1 MPKWAESSELRQTEA
16 QTQLLAM
23 TPHNNA
29 GVKSRGG
36 QLPGGLSNPH
46 PHQMQIQARNIRTL
60 HPEIA
65 GIRMYDKGGQSWPW
79 VQEIK
84 I

>member
-1 MPKWAESSELRQTEA
+1 
-16 QTQLLAM
+16 M

-65 GIRMYDKGGQSWPW
+65 GIPDVRQGWAIVAMGARN
-79 VQEIK
+79 
-84 I
+84 